1 MNNEK
6 LENLLNLSL
15 EATQREREKS
25 EELEIGYEKST
36 NTWELIVKNS
46 GDISHLED
54 LEREIIIEKL
64 SNEYAIVRIP
74 EDLIPEFVTN
84 PEIEFVEKPKNLYF
98 SLVQGI
104 RQSCVLPVRRS
115 PYFLEGRDVI
125 TAIIDSGIDYFHPD
139 FRNED
144 GSTRILALW
153 DQTLQPREGEK
164 PPYEFRRGVE
174 FDREDIDRAL
184 AAGSEAK
191 GFQIVPSRDTS
202 GHGTH
207 VAGIAAGNGRA
218 SAGRYTGV
226 APESELLVV
235 KLGYAGENAFPRTTE
250 LMTALDYVVQKA
262 IEYRKPIAINISIG
276 NTYGGHEPYN

>member
-25 EELEIGYEKST
+25 EELEIGYEKNT
-36 NTWELIVKNS
+36 NTWELIVKYS

-54 LEREIIIEKL
+54 LERGIIIEKL
-64 SNEYAIVRIP
+64 SNEYAIIRIP
-74 EDLIPEFVTN
+74 EDLIAEFVAN

-125 TAIIDSGIDYFHPD
+125 TAIIDSGIAYFHPD

-164 PPYEFRRGVE
+164 RPMNFAGVWSLIGKTLIAHWQLEVKRKDFRLFQAVIPADTVPMWQELQRETAGHLQGVTPVWHRRVN
-174 FDREDIDRAL
+174 FWL
-184 AAGSEAK
+184 
-191 GFQIVPSRDTS
+191 
-202 GHGTH
+202 
-207 VAGIAAGNGRA
+207 
-218 SAGRYTGV
+218 
-226 APESELLVV
+226 
-235 KLGYAGENAFPRTTE
+235 
-250 LMTALDYVVQKA
+250 
-262 IEYRKPIAINISIG
+262 
-276 NTYGGHEPYN
+276 

>member
-25 EELEIGYEKST
+25 EELEIGYEKNT
-36 NTWELIVKNS
+36 NTWELIVKYS

-54 LEREIIIEKL
+54 LERGIIIEKL

-74 EDLIPEFVTN
+74 ENLIAEFVAN

-164 PPYEFRRGVE
+164 PMNFAGVWSLIGKTLIAHWQLEVKRKDFRLFQAVIPADTVRMWQELQRETAGHPQGVTQAWHRRVN
-174 FDREDIDRAL
+174 FW
-184 AAGSEAK
+184 S
-191 GFQIVPSRDTS
+191 
-202 GHGTH
+202 
-207 VAGIAAGNGRA
+207 
-218 SAGRYTGV
+218 
-226 APESELLVV
+226 
-235 KLGYAGENAFPRTTE
+235 
-250 LMTALDYVVQKA
+250 
-262 IEYRKPIAINISIG
+262 
-276 NTYGGHEPYN
+276 

>member
-36 NTWELIVKNS
+36 NTWELIVKYS

-54 LEREIIIEKL
+54 LERGIIIEKL
-64 SNEYAIVRIP
+64 SNEYAIIRIP
-74 EDLIPEFVTN
+74 EDLIAEFVAN

-174 FDREDIDRAL
+174 FDREDLIAHWQLEVKRKDFRLFQAVIPADTVPMWQEL
-184 AAGSEAK
+184 QRETAGHL
-191 GFQIVPSRDTS
+191 Q
-202 GHGTH
+202 
-207 VAGIAAGNGRA
+207 
-218 SAGRYTGV
+218 GV
-226 APESELLVV
+226 TPVWHRRVNCWL
-235 KLGYAGENAFPRTTE
+235 
-250 LMTALDYVVQKA
+250 
-262 IEYRKPIAINISIG
+262 
-276 NTYGGHEPYN
+276 

>member
-36 NTWELIVKNS
+36 NTWELIVKYS

-54 LEREIIIEKL
+54 LERGIIIEKL
-64 SNEYAIVRIP
+64 SNEYAIIRIP
-74 EDLIPEFVTN
+74 EDLIAEFVAN

-139 FRNED
+139 FRNEN

-153 DQTLQPREGEK
+153 DQTLQPREGESRPMNFVGVWSLIGK
-164 PPYEFRRGVE
+164 TLIAHWQLEVKRKDFRLFQAVIPADTVPMWQELQRETAGHLQGVTPVWHRRVN
-174 FDREDIDRAL
+174 FWL
-184 AAGSEAK
+184 
-191 GFQIVPSRDTS
+191 
-202 GHGTH
+202 
-207 VAGIAAGNGRA
+207 
-218 SAGRYTGV
+218 
-226 APESELLVV
+226 
-235 KLGYAGENAFPRTTE
+235 
-250 LMTALDYVVQKA
+250 
-262 IEYRKPIAINISIG
+262 
-276 NTYGGHEPYN
+276 